1 VFFNLLRHHNDEW
14 VKKNIQFL
22 LDIAS
27 CNEDS
32 IKDVYA
38 TSKIY
43 PNQINQLK
51 SVTELKRDIDIWTEI
66 KELYNKVTKDEI
78 KEDLVYQQ
86 FNEFVAEDRFVTN
99 KYLTNQIEDV
109 FFNTDIHNINE
120 HPFKVEI
127 LNIISKLREKKY
139 AELFPRLD
147 DKKANLMLEI
157 VTNENT
163 KDDIFSIVTLKESQL
178 KKLGK
183 LVQDDN
189 FEALLNAAAYILQQ
203 QIENNADFRHKYEI
217 GTYIERLIREKLS
230 QELQDR
236 ITFNKDE
243 SVEATDIQGGQD
255 IVILLDGNPVY
266 FIEVKSR
273 WDARNSVS
281 MSKLQLQR
289 AVEENERYA
298 LCAVDITRYEGN
310 NDRFHLT
317 TDEII
322 PITKFVS
329 NIGGSIKPLIED
341 NLAAEKNQTESIHLI
356 DYRGIIPQE
365 IIKTGNDFQ
374 IFINSLLTI
383 LNTFENNNAN

>member
-1 VFFNLLRHHNDEW
+1 MFFNLLQHHNVDW
-14 VKKNIQFL
+14 VKLNIPL
-22 LDIAS
+22 LLEIAN

-32 IKDVYA
+32 LKEVYA

-51 SVTELKRDIDIWTEI
+51 TITELKRDIDVLTEI

-78 KEDLVYQQ
+78 KKELVYPE

-99 KYLTNQIEDV
+99 KYLTNIIEDA
-109 FFNTDIHNINE
+109 FFNIDIHNINI

-157 VTNENT
+157 VTNEST

-183 LVQDDN
+183 LVQQDN
-189 FEALLNAAAYILQQ
+189 FEAILTAAAFILQQ
-203 QIENNADFRHKYEI
+203 QIENDADFRHKHEI
-217 GTYIERLIREKLS
+217 GTYIEGLIRVKLTK
-230 QELQDR
+230 ELQDR
-236 ITFNKDE
+236 VTFDKGE
-243 SVEATDIQGGQD
+243 SLEATDIQGGQD
-255 IVILLDGNPVY
+255 IIVLLDGNPVY
-266 FIEVKSR
+266 YVEVKSR
-273 WDARNSVS
+273 WNSVNSVS

-298 LCAVDITRYEGN
+298 LCAVDITRYVGT
-310 NDRFHLT
+310 NDRYNLST
-317 TDEII
+317 EEI
-322 PITKFVS
+322 
-329 NIGGSIKPLIED
+329 
-341 NLAAEKNQTESIHLI
+341 LI
-356 DYRGIIPQE
+356 DSNRLFVI
-365 IIKTGNDFQ
+365 D
-374 IFINSLLTI
+374 
-383 LNTFENNNAN
+383 